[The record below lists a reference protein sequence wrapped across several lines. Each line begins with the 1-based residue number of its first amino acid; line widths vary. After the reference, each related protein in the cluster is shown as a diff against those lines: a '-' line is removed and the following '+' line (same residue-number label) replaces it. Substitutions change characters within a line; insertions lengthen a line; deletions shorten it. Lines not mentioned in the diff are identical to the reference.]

1 MNFLYCI
8 INSFWQGHKAKK
20 EYENLENLIRAARF
34 AY

>member
-8 INSFWQGHKAKK
+8 INSFWLGNKAKK
-20 EYENLENLIRAARF
+20 EYEHLENLIKAVRF

>member
-8 INSFWQGHKAKK
+8 INSFWQGYKAKK
-20 EYENLENLIRAARF
+20 EYEHLENIIRAARF

>member
-8 INSFWQGHKAKK
+8 INSFWLGYKAKK
-20 EYENLENLIRAARF
+20 EYKYLENLIRAARF